1 VPNDAAMSS
10 IKIASKDGNSGG
22 FSYSIFGSR
31 SIIVAFTKLYTPVL
45 RICKVMTT
53 VKDFMTTNVVTI
65 DVHETV
71 LYAAKLMH
79 QQDVGDLVVVEGK
92 LPKGIVTERDL
103 VRRVMAQ
110 KKPLDTQVSGIMSA
124 PLITIE
130 KDASIRDAARQMV
143 KYKIRR
149 LPVTNGSELVG
160 IIAASDFARHIG
172 KKTLSEEIL
181 AAMTRYPFAEAKR

>member
-1 VPNDAAMSS
+1 MP
-10 IKIASKDGNSGG
+10 
-22 FSYSIFGSR
+22 
-31 SIIVAFTKLYTPVL
+31 
-45 RICKVMTT
+45 T
-53 VKDFMTTNVVTI
+53 VKDFMTTNVITI

-79 QQDVGDLVVVEGK
+79 QQDVGDLVVVEGN

-103 VRRVMAQ
+103 VRRIMAQ
-110 KKPLDTQVSGIMSA
+110 KKPLDTNVSEIMSA
-124 PLITIE
+124 PLITIGE
-130 KDASIRDAARQMV
+130 DASIRDAARQMV

-149 LPVTNGSELVG
+149 LPVTKGNELVG

-181 AAMTRYPFAEAKR
+181 AAMTRYPFTEAKR